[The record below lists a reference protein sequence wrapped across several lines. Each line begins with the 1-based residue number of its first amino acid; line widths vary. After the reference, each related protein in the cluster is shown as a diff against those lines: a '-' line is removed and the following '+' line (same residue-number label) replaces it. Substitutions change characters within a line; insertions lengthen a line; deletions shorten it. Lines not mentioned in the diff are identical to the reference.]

1 MVIQIIEHGGPDYEK
16 MVALRDKILRKPLGL
31 QLNPDDLAREKNNIL
46 VLAHENGLA
55 TGCCML
61 VTESEKIIR
70 LKQMAVDN
78 TVQKNGVGSMLV
90 SFCENWARN
99 HNYGQILLHAREVAM
114 GFYEKLGYTAF
125 GERFE
130 EVNIPHFAMRK
141 DL

>member
-1 MVIQIIEHGGPDYEK
+1 MEIKIIEHNSPDYKK

-31 QLNPDDLAREKNNIL
+31 QFSPIDLAREKDNIL
-46 VLAHENGLA
+46 ILAEENGLA
-55 TGCCML
+55 AGCCML
-61 VTESEKIIR
+61 VRESDKIIR

-78 TVQKNGVGSMLV
+78 TLQKHGVGSMLV
-90 SFCENWARN
+90 GFCEELAVNN
-99 HNYGQILLHAREVAM
+99 GYTQILLHAREAAM

-130 EVNIPHFAMRK
+130 EVNIPHFAMLK